1 MDIRTMIKSIQ
12 NTMEP
17 KNNMNQR
24 IRLAFAS
31 LAAFYIF
38 RTPAFTDTHVDCV
51 DNTALIQKTG
61 TEAEGIEGPAGHIVK
76 KTPDVLNFNTGI
88 VRKKPGN

>member
-1 MDIRTMIKSIQ
+1 
-12 NTMEP
+12 MEP

-31 LAAFYIF
+31 LAVFYMF
-38 RTPAFTDTHVDCV
+38 RTPAFTETHIDCI

-61 TEAEGIEGPAGHIVK
+61 PKQRELKDLPVI
-76 KTPDVLNFNTGI
+76 
-88 VRKKPGN
+88 